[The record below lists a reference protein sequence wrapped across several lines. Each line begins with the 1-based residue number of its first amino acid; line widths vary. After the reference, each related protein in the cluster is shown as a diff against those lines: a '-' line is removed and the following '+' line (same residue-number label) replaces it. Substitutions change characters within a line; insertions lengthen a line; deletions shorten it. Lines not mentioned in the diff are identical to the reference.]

1 MFTHMPK
8 ICSFLKHKKKFIY
21 LLSVIFLSLAFFLML
36 GCSNKSILSQQEL
49 SISSPQIALV
59 SDNIN
64 LTFFTK
70 EPGIKNIVV
79 RISNEFFNQ
88 TYILK
93 NYPYTLLWKPDQ
105 PGIYRITA
113 TGYSILDGKSYT
125 TESTITIYDTAI
137 PKIEEIRTIPEN
149 PYLGDEMLVQIKLG
163 SKNPKV
169 SLNLSGSITNQTS
182 NILSWIK
189 HSLTTKPGYIYV
201 RLPNI
206 DKSGNMELFV
216 KSETIYTQDATK
228 VTIPI
233 REIDRTP
240 PEIEIDAKTFYSVNA
255 NVIFTFTLTDNNNLK
270 FYKVLYDGN
279 IIDSGNI
286 SGKLFSKSI
295 NLGKQELGAH
305 SLNIEV
311 YDSEG
316 NLSIFPKIIYVG
328 GVALSFNVEVRPPQ
342 PTAGASAVIAMVPD
356 EEGVEYSKIVFFV
369 DGKTIATNLAP
380 SSGKSASGFTIWTV
394 EEGKHFV
401 TIYAESNDGRAGIGE
416 TTVYVRDYN
425 GPKFISLK
433 ANGITLS
440 KTDFNQVFPGL
451 VTFKLTV
458 YDPGG
463 VSLTTKPRLLIKED
477 EFEGFYR
484 DLQMEPEEVSS
495 DGKTV
500 VFSVTT
506 TMSIG
511 YYYVTVINVQD
522 KSGNLMP
529 DIGKF
534 LLYVQ

>member
-1 MFTHMPK
+1 MFN
-8 ICSFLKHKKKFIY
+8 FLKHNNMINNY
-21 LLSVIFLSLAFFLML
+21 LFLFTMFLIIFFTLS
-36 GCSNKSILSQQEL
+36 CSNKSVLSQQEL

-59 SDNIN
+59 SESIN
-64 LTFFTK
+64 LSFFPK
-70 EPGIKNIVV
+70 EPGIKNVIVK
-79 RISNEFFNQ
+79 IFNETYNR

-105 PGIYRITA
+105 PGVYKIVA
-113 TGYSILDGKSYT
+113 TGYSILDGKNYT
-125 TESTITIYDTAI
+125 AESTVTVYDTAI

-163 SKNPKV
+163 SKNPKI
-169 SLNLSGSITNQTS
+169 SLNLSGSITNPIS
-182 NILSWIK
+182 NVYSWIEK
-189 HSLTTKPGYIYV
+189 PLTTKPGYVYV

-216 KSETIYTQDATK
+216 KSETVYTQDATK

-233 REIDRTP
+233 REIDRIP
-240 PEIEIDAKTFYSVNA
+240 PEIEIDAKTFYAADA
-255 NVIFTFTLTDNNNLK
+255 NVIFTFTLSDNNNLK

-279 IIDSGNI
+279 TIDSGNI

-316 NLSIFPKIIYVG
+316 NLSVFPKIVYVG
-328 GVALSFNVEVRPPQ
+328 GTALSFNVEVSPPQ
-342 PTAGASAVIAMVPD
+342 PTAGASAVITMVPD
-356 EEGVEYSKIVFFV
+356 EKEVNYSKVVFFV
-369 DGKTIATNLAP
+369 DGKTIATNVAP
-380 SSGKSASGFTIWTV
+380 SQDKSASRFAIWTV
-394 EEGKHFV
+394 EEGKHFI

-433 ANGITLS
+433 ANDNILS

-511 YYYVTVINVQD
+511 YYYVTVMNVQD

-529 DIGKF
+529 DIGRF